1 MAGVNTIFIVLALS
15 QLIAGATYKETRKV
29 TDGSGKKFTC
39 TYSLFY
45 NTKTVSKAKSSVSC
59 TPNTKGKSV
68 SQEFVIESLGKTVTV
83 KHTIKKGKDTIS
95 TVSLKDYVAP
105 TSAPAP
111 PPVSGEAMDCTCRL
125 PGMDQ
130 TVMGRNGFQFEM
142 KGDAASDR
150 KVMKPTALTRGK
162 GGGYHGGG
170 HHHGGYGGVS
180 HSSGLL
186 SSIIPLAL
194 TAILAGLVAFGGTTL
209 LTTLINLFLQTTVN
223 IIGRKLPMEEL
234 AESENDQARLL
245 AKLNDRQLF
254 GNLLGNIQAPAPANP
269 LLGGLLGNIQAPA
282 PAPAPA
288 PASPL
293 LGLLGGTN
301 GGTGGVDLGSLLGA
315 AGGSSGT
322 SDLVNQIAMQVVQ
335 QQIEDFVNNG
345 GAEAAMTDFVES
357 GKMEEMMSSMME
369 SAIENINT
377 EELMENI
384 QSNLEESFGEVEG
397 GFDNLMNE
405 ANFEEM
411 MNDFKL
417 EDMMA
422 GMNMTEL
429 IDGMDLSTMEMQM
442 QCSCVP
448 SATR

>member
-15 QLIAGATYKETRKV
+15 HLIAGATYKETRKV

-45 NTKTVSKAKSSVSC
+45 TTKTVSKAKSSVSC
-59 TPNTKGKSV
+59 TPNTKGKSM

-83 KHTIKKGKDTIS
+83 KHAIKKGKDTIS
-95 TVSLKDYVAP
+95 NVSLKDYVAP
-105 TSAPAP
+105 TTSAPAP
-111 PPVSGEAMDCTCRL
+111 PPVPGEAMDCTCRL

-150 KVMKPTALTRGK
+150 KVMKPTALTRGR
-162 GGGYHGGG
+162 GGGHYGGGHHGGG
-170 HHHGGYGGVS
+170 HHGGYGGVS

-223 IIGRKLPMEEL
+223 IIGRKLPIEEL

-254 GNLLGNIQAPAPANP
+254 GNLLGNIQAPAPA
-269 LLGGLLGNIQAPA
+269 PA
-282 PAPAPA
+282 N
-288 PASPL
+288 PL
-293 LGLLGGTN
+293 LGLLGGSN
-301 GGTGGVDLGSLLGA
+301 GGTGGVDLGSLLGG

-357 GKMEEMMSSMME
+357 GKMEEMMGSMME
-369 SAIENINT
+369 SAMENINT
-377 EELMENI
+377 EEFMENI

-397 GFDNLMNE
+397 GFDDLMNE

-429 IDGMDLSTMEMQM
+429 MDGMDLSTMELQM